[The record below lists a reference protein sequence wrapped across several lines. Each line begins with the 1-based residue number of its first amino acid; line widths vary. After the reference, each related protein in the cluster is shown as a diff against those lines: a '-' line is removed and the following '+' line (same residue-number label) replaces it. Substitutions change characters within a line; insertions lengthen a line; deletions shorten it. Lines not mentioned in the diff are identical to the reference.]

1 MGFVEFQNVGKIYK
15 SGEVQVQALREA
27 TFQVERGEVRVWA
40 PPARVRPRC

>member
-27 TFQVERGEVRVWA
+27 TFQVERGELCVIVGPSGA
-40 PPARVRPRC
+40 G

>member
-27 TFQVERGEVRVWA
+27 TFQVERGGFV
-40 PPARVRPRC
+40 